1 VEEHVALLS
10 FINATP
16 NSFNVSESSPK
27 WRAVHQ
33 KMLEVYQ
40 QMNVAPQ
47 QSTALHGHF
56 VELYSALKQ
65 GICALSLQSGAP
77 KCLTNLTDAN
87 RKFQPKKW
95 WSCTT
100 VVETS
105 RPFID
110 DSADVLD
117 ELFHP
122 TYDCL
127 AGLGVCLR

>member
-95 WSCTT
+95 WSMEVTQQLLKL
-100 VVETS
+100 
-105 RPFID
+105 PD
-110 DSADVLD
+110 L
-117 ELFHP
+117 L
-122 TYDCL
+122 
-127 AGLGVCLR
+127 